1 MKRSMVLALAA
12 AAVSLASTAHAAPA
26 LIDQV
31 TAFATACDDTQGGE
45 KEIASKAQAAKL
57 PALSKADLGKI
68 APIALTEAGP
78 AGYKAD
84 AQAQALKPDVTR
96 GWWLDAGHTGQV
108 VYQEGSGQGKKWKSC
123 KVIAHAPDTS
133 VVLKSLLALHPR
145 KSSPDA
151 WSSLDGKTLVVF
163 GQPLSGPQDP
173 AAGGDV
179 RVDLD
184 ASLPFPDM
192 TFILVPQDPKYA
204 PHTPHP
210 IAVTQAELDAST
222 AKSGVITYTR
232 RTAVGG

>member
-12 AAVSLASTAHAAPA
+12 AAVSLAGAAHAAPA
-26 LIDQV
+26 LTDQV
-31 TAFATACDDTQGGE
+31 TTFATACDDTQGGE

-57 PALSKADLGKI
+57 AVLGKADLGKI

-78 AGYKAD
+78 AGYKPD
-84 AQAQALKPDVTR
+84 AQTQTLKSDVTR

-123 KVIAHAPDTS
+123 KVIAHAPDAS
-133 VVLKSLLALHPR
+133 VVLKPLLALHPR

-163 GQPLSGPQDP
+163 GQPLNGPQDP

-210 IAVTQAELDAST
+210 IAVTQAELDAGT

-232 RTAVGG
+232 RTAIDG